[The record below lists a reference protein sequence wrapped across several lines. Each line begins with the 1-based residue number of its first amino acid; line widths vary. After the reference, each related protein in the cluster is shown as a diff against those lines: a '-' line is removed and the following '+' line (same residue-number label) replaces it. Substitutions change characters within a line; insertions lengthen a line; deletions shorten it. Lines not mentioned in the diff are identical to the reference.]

1 MHIYDEILHRMTP
14 IKPSDTL
21 YISVERH
28 QKAHMTTHPDANGL
42 RKVIGNIYE
51 GYYCICIENGR
62 RRTEVLHFITREAAE
77 LELEMIAEA
86 MRCGQK
92 VYYPEYN
99 TRQNV
104 GIVCPGSDINS
115 VPRER
120 RYYHYPTDAPTEREK
135 LVLAKSIA
143 LMRIAAGAARHPERK

>member
-1 MHIYDEILHRMTP
+1 MHIYDHIRHTLTP
-14 IKPSDTL
+14 IRPTDTL
-21 YISVERH
+21 YISAERH
-28 QKAHMTTHPDANGL
+28 QKAHMTTHPDDNGL

-62 RRTEVLHFITREAAE
+62 RETKVLHFITREAAE
-77 LELEMIAEA
+77 LELEMVAEA

-104 GIVCPGSDINS
+104 GIICPGSDINS

-120 RYYHYPTDAPTEREK
+120 RYYHYPTDAPTEQERS
-135 LVLAKSIA
+135 VLAKSIS
-143 LMRIAAGAARHPERK
+143 LMQGGR

>member
-1 MHIYDEILHRMTP
+1 MHIYDDILHRMTP

-21 YISVERH
+21 YISVERR
-28 QKAHMTTHPDANGL
+28 QKAHMTTRPDANGL
-42 RKVIGNIYE
+42 RKVLGYIYE

-62 RRTEVLHFITREAAE
+62 RETKVLHFITREAAE
-77 LELEMIAEA
+77 SELEMIAEA

-104 GIVCPGSDINS
+104 GIVCPGSDIYS

-120 RYYHYPTDAPTEREK
+120 RYYHYPTDAPTERER

-143 LMRIAAGAARHPERK
+143 LMQAAGAERHPERK